1 MIKTVKK
8 IYKKIFWSNEKY
20 ARNLGVNIGKNC
32 SIGKCS
38 FGSEP
43 YLVSIG
49 DHVQVTKGVSFFTH
63 TGGWLFRN
71 EHPHFDCFGKIIV
84 KDDVYIGNNVIILPG
99 VTIAKNVIIGAGA
112 VVTKSVSENSIVG
125 GNPAKKIGDVNE
137 LKKRL
142 IPYNLNTKG
151 LNFNDK
157 KDVLLSTKEDFFIF
171 K

>member
-1 MIKTVKK
+1 MIKIIKK

-20 ARNLGVNIGKNC
+20 MRHLGVKIGENC

-43 YLVSIG
+43 YLVSVG
-49 DHVQVTKGVSFFTH
+49 NHVQVTKGVSFITH

-71 EHPHFDCFGKIIV
+71 EYPYFDCFGKIVV
-84 KDDVYIGNNVIILPG
+84 KDNVYIGNYAIILPG
-99 VTIAKNVIIGAGA
+99 VTIAENVIIGAGA
-112 VVTKSVSENSIVG
+112 VVTKSVSKNSIVG

-137 LKKRL
+137 IKKRL

-157 KDVLLSTKEDFFIF
+157 KDVLLSTKEYFFVS

>member
-1 MIKTVKK
+1 M
-8 IYKKIFWSNEKY
+8 
-20 ARNLGVNIGKNC
+20 L
-32 SIGKCS
+32 

-49 DHVQVTKGVSFFTH
+49 DHVQVTKGVSFITH
-63 TGGWLFRN
+63 TGGWILRN
-71 EHPHFDCFGKIIV
+71 EYPHFDCFGKIIV
-84 KDDVYIGNNVIILPG
+84 GDDVYTGNNVTILPG

-112 VVTKSVSENSIVG
+112 VVTKSVSNNSIVG
-125 GNPAKKIGDVNE
+125 GNPAKKIGDVND

-151 LNFNDK
+151 LNTSDK
-157 KDVLLSTKEDFFIF
+157 KEVLLSTKEDFFIS